1 MAVTTTYPARP
12 GLDRQQ
18 LSLGLILLGGAC
30 TGTSGILMRLS
41 EVGPVATAGW
51 RMLVASLVLAAAAG
65 TLNGGA
71 TFRWRGSGIL
81 LLAGFCFAIDMAF
94 YHWSL
99 VLTSVAHATLIVNL
113 APLVAL
119 SAGFLFFGES
129 LGTAKLLGLAA
140 SLVGAFLMTAM
151 RSESAGTITG
161 NALAMAGMFGYAF
174 YLVVVKKAVR
184 QHSPLTIMVWSSAS
198 AAALLFAAAFIAG
211 EIILPTTVKGWTVV
225 IAMGLIAHVIGQG
238 LIALGMRGAPV
249 GLASVLLLIQPVVAA
264 IGAWVL
270 FGESLGPLEMVGAML
285 VLAGLAIASRTRS

>member
-1 MAVTTTYPARP
+1 MAITTTYSARP

-41 EVGPVATAGW
+41 EVGPIATAGW
-51 RMLVASLVLAAAAG
+51 RMLVASLILSAAAASFSGG
-65 TLNGGA
+65 TV
-71 TFRWRGSGIL
+71 FRWRGSAIL

-113 APLVAL
+113 APLIAL
-119 SAGFLFFGES
+119 SAGFLLFGES
-129 LGTAKLLGLAA
+129 LGAAKLIGLAA
-140 SLVGAFLMTAM
+140 SLGGAFLMTAM
-151 RSESAGTITG
+151 RSGSAGTLEG
-161 NALAMAGMFGYAF
+161 NGLAVIGMLGYAF
-174 YLVVVKKAVR
+174 YLVVVKQAVR
-184 QHSPLTIMVWSSAS
+184 RHSPLTIMVWSSAS
-198 AAALLFAAAFIAG
+198 AAAILFLVAIAAG
-211 EIILPTTVKGWTVV
+211 ERVMPATVEGWAVV
-225 IAMGLIAHVIGQG
+225 IAMGLIAHVFGQG

-270 FGESLGPLEMVGAML
+270 FGESLGPIEMLGAAL
-285 VLAGLAIASRTRS
+285 VLAGLAIASRTRQ